1 MEAQKKNGRLR
12 NGLSEFLQPV
22 SLGIFVGIAFLV
34 VPELIG
40 AIKLL
45 GQSVVTFLD
54 TLARAEEN
62 ADLSQMPYGTYLSQI
77 DIDWIGLKNQLEQW
91 LSNQSGMIVDQVMSA
106 VSSAAGGLVT
116 AFIGLV
122 FSIYALARKESLK
135 GQICRLIRTWLP
147 QKFGNALIHVSSVC
161 NTTFHEF
168 IVGQVTE
175 AVILGTLCTVG
186 MLILRIPYAP
196 MIGALVGITTLI
208 PYVGSGRRHNR
219 WQFIRP
225 PWNAAGRSHRIG
237 GIFFAERSDDD
248 ARKSRS

>member
-106 VSSAAGGLVT
+106 VSSAAGG
-116 AFIGLV
+116 
-122 FSIYALARKESLK
+122 S
-135 GQICRLIRTWLP
+135 
-147 QKFGNALIHVSSVC
+147 
-161 NTTFHEF
+161 
-168 IVGQVTE
+168 
-175 AVILGTLCTVG
+175 
-186 MLILRIPYAP
+186 
-196 MIGALVGITTLI
+196 
-208 PYVGSGRRHNR
+208 
-219 WQFIRP
+219 
-225 PWNAAGRSHRIG
+225 
-237 GIFFAERSDDD
+237 
-248 ARKSRS
+248 